1 MTSTMTTEMST
12 PRATPCEDCETGIA
26 SHTFVGTYDQVW
38 RLCDTC
44 NDAAEAVVEDM
55 RVLKEEED
63 RRREEDVEEEE
74 ELGICVSCEKQQAR
88 IIFTHMTNGNFELC
102 GHCFEW
108 ADHEADYGV
117 EFGCSSSEDGGE
129 Y

>member
-1 MTSTMTTEMST
+1 MSLTLSTITMTTTTTRYRMCDDCDHSV
-12 PRATPCEDCETGIA
+12 AT
-26 SHTFVGTYDQVW
+26 HQFVGIDETVYELCESCNEAAW
-38 RLCDTC
+38 RAQEDRVAYEEEEH
-44 NDAAEAVVEDM
+44 AAE
-55 RVLKEEED
+55 
-63 RRREEDVEEEE
+63 EEEE
-74 ELGICVSCEKQQAR
+74 ELGICVSCEKQPAR
-88 IIFTHMTNGNFELC
+88 VVFNHMTNGNFELC